1 MTKQQYAAIVGGI
14 FIILFVLGT
23 WYLYSRGIFSG
34 TRAVIDGQPLV
45 GELFVTLQDTTNKTP
60 DVYSY
65 VLGLGELKPFF
76 GTNRNNM
83 TAVFSADYKRIAY
96 MSRQKGEKAYQLYT
110 LGADRTNL
118 KQVTNDANPIK
129 REPVWSHSGAYIAY
143 AVQPGGL
150 TGANL
155 SSPNNW
161 QVFITSTEG
170 KTLGVVSGTNPFFSP
185 NDEVLF
191 VLRAEG
197 IYALDMAQF
206 TQPKATTGAQG
217 IVSPEARLVVPTIAD
232 PKLPASR
239 SMKISVSP
247 DGRRLA
253 WSVPK
258 EGFVRIATII
268 QWEPLA
274 IEKDKDIR
282 ATAYYS
288 VFSPDSQFV
297 ALQQADVASD
307 GKLSNARVV
316 AYKLSNFHSAKVLDL
331 SAYDPSFMWLTA
343 WR

>member
-1 MTKQQYAAIVGGI
+1 MIKQQYAAIVGGV
-14 FIILFVLGT
+14 FIILFILGS
-23 WYLYSRGIFSG
+23 WYLYSRGIFIG
-34 TRAVIDGQPLV
+34 TRAVIDEQALT
-45 GELFVTLQDTTNKTP
+45 GESFLTLQDTTNKTP

-65 VLGLGELKPFF
+65 IFGVGELKPFF

-161 QVFITSTEG
+161 QVFIISTEG

-206 TQPKATTGAQG
+206 IQPKTTSVQT
-217 IVSPEARLVVPTIAD
+217 IMSPEARLVVPTIAD

-239 SMKISVSP
+239 SMKLSVSP

-258 EGFVRIATII
+258 EGFVRIATIT
-268 QWEPLA
+268 QWEPLV
-274 IEKDKDIR
+274 IEKDKDIKT
-282 ATAYYS
+282 TAYYS

-297 ALQQADVASD
+297 ALQQADAVSD
-307 GKLSNARVV
+307 GKLSNAWW
-316 AYKLSNFHSAKVLDL
+316 
-331 SAYDPSFMWLTA
+331 WLTNSA
-343 WR
+343 ISIRQKF